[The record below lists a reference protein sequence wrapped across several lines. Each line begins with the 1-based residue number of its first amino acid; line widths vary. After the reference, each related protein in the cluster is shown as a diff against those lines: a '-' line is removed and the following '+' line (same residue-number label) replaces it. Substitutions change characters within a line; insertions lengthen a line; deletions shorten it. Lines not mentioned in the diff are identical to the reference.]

1 MVLETERL
9 LLRPLEMADLD
20 EFVELHEQ
28 PEVVRFI
35 RRLERPEAEE
45 RLREVEREWAER
57 GHGMF
62 AVLDQ
67 VSGRFLGR
75 AGLKYWRQFDETEL
89 GWVLR
94 REAWG
99 HGYATEAARACRDWG
114 FSGLT
119 VPYLTA
125 MIEPNN
131 AASIRV
137 AHRLDLLPL
146 RNDVLLDRKVVVY
159 AMSRDEWSP
168 AQSMR

>member
-1 MVLETERL
+1 VVLETERL

-99 HGYATEAARACRDWG
+99 HGYATEAARACRDWA
-114 FSGLT
+114 
-119 VPYLTA
+119 P
-125 MIEPNN
+125 
-131 AASIRV
+131 AS
-137 AHRLDLLPL
+137 
-146 RNDVLLDRKVVVY
+146 
-159 AMSRDEWSP
+159 
-168 AQSMR
+168 